1 MKNDEELIREIISGD
16 TYSFRILV
24 DRHKDASLNLA
35 TSIIKEKDQAEDVLQ
50 EVFIKVY
57 KNLHKFNFKSSFST
71 WLYRIVVNTCYTAV
85 EKNKKFNNSPPEQ
98 MEMQLAVEKSGF
110 ELVRN
115 EERKKF
121 INMVLENLR
130 SNEALLLKLHYL
142 EEKSLKEI
150 KEITQMS
157 TSNIKVVLHRA
168 RKNFQAGLE
177 LILPDEEKNIL

>member
-1 MKNDEELIREIISGD
+1 MKNDEELIREIVRGN

-35 TSIIKEKDQAEDVLQ
+35 TSIIREKDQAEDVLQ

-85 EKNKKFNNSPPEQ
+85 KKNKKLFNPLPEQ
-98 MEMQLAVEKSGF
+98 MEFQIAVEKSGF

-115 EERKKF
+115 DERKKY
-121 INMVLENLR
+121 INMVLKNIR
-130 SNEALLLKLHYL
+130 SDEALLLKLHYL
-142 EEKSLKEI
+142 EEKSVKEI

-157 TSNIKVVLHRA
+157 TSNIKVILYRA
-168 RKNFQAGLE
+168 RKNFKTNLE
-177 LILPDEEKNIL
+177 IILPDEDKNIL